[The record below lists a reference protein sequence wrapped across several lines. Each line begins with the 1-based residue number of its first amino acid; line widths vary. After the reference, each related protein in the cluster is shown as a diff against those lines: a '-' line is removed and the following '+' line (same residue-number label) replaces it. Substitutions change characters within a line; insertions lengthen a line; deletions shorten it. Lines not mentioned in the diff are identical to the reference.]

1 MLLLD
6 HHPQFPPGSTSGTVP
21 IAGIPDDTVAVT
33 AHIVADQLVFVAL
46 DGDAFRVGYVDRG
59 GNSVLCPEA
68 AATPD
73 LATSPTGF
81 AYVTWS
87 GSIRVVEIPSRRV
100 SEIPGPAHAV
110 VISKDLAW
118 AAIRNADGTSIW
130 SIPAGRHWDH
140 TDEVVLTIGEDGRPH
155 LTLSEAASALHAS
168 SLVEGPFS
176 LRGAVDLDGISYT
189 CFDSIHGTAS
199 VLKRSGAS
207 TCEVRWT
214 AGRWV
219 VAVVREND
227 QVRLALQR
235 LNHLGIHLISETP
248 RDQETGLPSPEDPT
262 FAVEW
267 VVSHDGEQVPLSR
280 FQVPLEPRMRSL
292 VTVHGGFGLS
302 LRPLSGL
309 TVTVGIGDIVYA
321 HVRGGGELGKAWAEA
336 GRGTRKQNA
345 LEDLQAVLRYE
356 HADHRQVSLL
366 GTSHG
371 GWLALLAAMREPA
384 VVDHVCVTSPITD
397 LRAYLASPL
406 GHKHRSE
413 FPDDDVLDAYDPSV
427 VLAEWA
433 GRSLPSL
440 MIICGTAD
448 STVLGQ
454 QPDAFAESWRS
465 AGGPCEIVHHKGG
478 HYAPQAH
485 EIAQIKRAQARFLG
499 VATP

>member
-6 HHPQFPPGSTSGTVP
+6 HHPQFPPGPVLGTVP
-21 IAGIPDDTVAVT
+21 IAGIPDDTVAAT

-46 DGDAFRVGYVDRG
+46 NGDAFRVGYVDRA
-59 GNSVLCPEA
+59 GNSVLCPEP

-73 LATSPTGF
+73 LATSPVGF
-81 AYVTWS
+81 AYVTRS
-87 GSIRVVEIPSRRV
+87 GSIRVVELPSGQV
-100 SEIPGPAHAV
+100 SEIPGPAQAV

-118 AAIRNADGTSIW
+118 AAIRNAGGTSIW
-130 SIPAGRHWDH
+130 SISADRPCYR
-140 TDEVVLTIGEDGRPH
+140 TDEVVLTVAEDGRPH
-155 LTLSEAASALHAS
+155 LTVTEAASALHAS
-168 SLVEGPFS
+168 PLVEGPFS
-176 LRGAVDLDGISYT
+176 LRGVVDLEGFSFA

-219 VAVVREND
+219 VAVVRGND
-227 QVRLALQR
+227 QARLALQR
-235 LNHLGIHLISETP
+235 LNHLDIHPISALP
-248 RDQETGLPSPEDPT
+248 RDQDTGLSSWVDPT
-262 FAVEW
+262 FDLEW

-309 TVTVGIGDIVYA
+309 TVTAGIGDIVYA

-336 GRGTRKQNA
+336 GRGTRKHNA
-345 LEDLQAVLRYE
+345 LEDLQAVLWNEVAGNR
-356 HADHRQVSLL
+356 RVSLL

-371 GWLALLAAMREPA
+371 GWLALLAAMREPE

-397 LRAYLASPL
+397 LRAYLDSPL

-413 FPDDDVLDAYDPSV
+413 FPDDDLLNDYDPSV
-427 VLAEWA
+427 VLTESA

-454 QPDAFAESWRS
+454 NPDAFADGWRS
-465 AGGPCEIVHHKGG
+465 AGGSCEIVHHNGG

-485 EIAQIKRAQARFLG
+485 EIAEIKRAQARFLG
-499 VATP
+499 VPAP